1 MSTLL
6 ETARLVIR
14 TFEPRDAEPW
24 IAMVTDPEVRRFLP
38 QGPVPTMETF
48 QSAIERR
55 HAMER

>member
-1 MSTLL
+1 
-6 ETARLVIR
+6 LVIR